1 VPQGARVVAAAW
13 DAALATIAAPDMRA
27 LVEAERSLAMT
38 DREVYLAA
46 LSLAIDKAC
55 AGLVRADYANVSAI
69 PELDCFFAEP
79 ITRDHCAHCALSQP
93 HAAAPHPP
101 VTWSD
106 VARQYGVEVA
116 APPAAAPTV
125 APVAVTVPAALPVAR
140 PLADALPTDEDEL
153 LARVLEM
160 HAQLAAH
167 GIDAPP
173 LPEHHRARAAQLLS
187 ASQADASKAGRTQ

>member
-1 VPQGARVVAAAW
+1 
-13 DAALATIAAPDMRA
+13 
-27 LVEAERSLAMT
+27 VEAELSVALTNRDAYAFVFVLAL
-38 DREVYLAA
+38 EA
-46 LSLAIDKAC
+46 AC

-125 APVAVTVPAALPVAR
+125 APVAVTVPA
-140 PLADALPTDEDEL
+140 DALPTDEDEL
-153 LARVLEM
+153 LARVGDARVAGCTRHRRTATAGTSSRSRGAVAGGKPGGSVECGAPYVSAAVCM
-160 HAQLAAH
+160 AVWWSGRQLATH
-167 GIDAPP
+167 GACSVVP
-173 LPEHHRARAAQLLS
+173 A
-187 ASQADASKAGRTQ
+187 